1 MWKLGLRHWI
11 AGLTLCAAAISFPA
25 GASSLTSPPDSPFIV
40 ESWDTE
46 DGLPQGSVIAA
57 LQTRDAYLWLGT
69 LNGLVRFDG
78 VRFEV
83 FDANTTPGLNSGRI
97 VHLFE
102 DSRTNLWIG
111 TETAGVALAQRG
123 TVRVLEKLSGGSRE
137 GRLVSACEDST
148 GAVWLYMADGRLY
161 RCLAGAVDSY
171 DLRGGPSD
179 VSRTL
184 VAEPDR
190 LWVGPQWLDGELNK
204 GWWLLGIGL
213 LDQARPPDLAGALR
227 LPMASS
233 LDYLVPSPKGGH
245 WRLANGR
252 ILKCRG
258 NTLER
263 DPLPYPWKAN
273 ARPSAACEDADGNLI
288 VGTLDE
294 TSGDGV
300 FWHDSAGRP
309 RRLSRTEGLSA
320 DGILSLCLDREGNL
334 WVGTDGG
341 GLNRVK
347 RKPFRLAVTTK
358 GPVAQTVCGDGA
370 GGVWM
375 GFTRGAAFLQGEVV
389 REFGPAEGLTSRF
402 EQNVTSVF
410 VDREKQ
416 VWVGTGSGLFQL
428 KGTRLERVP
437 GPGAIQTAVTVI
449 HQDRQGRLWFGTQAG
464 IVRRAGEAWD
474 RFTTLQGL
482 TSDNVR
488 AIADDAAGNLWIGT
502 TGGGLNRLR
511 DGQLSAFR
519 KQDGALPSDDIT
531 SLLPD
536 EDGALWI
543 GTPGG
548 LVRFAGGQWTRYT
561 TEDGLVSNGI
571 GYLLEDGEGDLW
583 LGSNAGLMRV
593 KKTALNDFAADRI
606 QRIPCRAYEKADGL
620 PTRECKTGS
629 QPAACRT
636 ADGQLWFPTTLGL
649 VHLNPADL
657 KPNQVPPP
665 VVIESVWVEDHR
677 ETSGALRAAQPVAIT
692 IPPRKGQIELHYT
705 SLNLA
710 APTRTR
716 FRYRMGD
723 YETKWTPAGDRRV
736 ATYPKLPPGRFTF
749 EVEACN
755 EDGVWSAN
763 PATLAITVQPPFW
776 LTWWFMTASAL
787 ALLGAVAGAVH
798 LVSTQKL
805 KRRLR
810 QQEALEKERSRI
822 ARDLHDQLGANL
834 TQVSLLGELVE
845 ADRDLPGEVEAH
857 AQQIVQTSRETTR
870 ALDEIVWATNPAN
883 DTLEGLI
890 NYVCKYAQEYLAL
903 AGLRYRLEVP
913 SPLPATPLL
922 PEVRHNVFLAAKE
935 AVNNVVKHAHAS
947 SVWVRLHLDATQFV
961 LEIQDDG
968 HGLPD
973 AGRSSTRNGLKNMR
987 KRLEDA
993 GGRFEITHAPERGT
1007 IVRLTVPLRIS
1018 DFGFRISN

>member
-11 AGLTLCAAAISFPA
+11 AGLALCAVAIPFPVA
-25 GASSLTSPPDSPFIV
+25 ASSLSSPPDSPFIV
-40 ESWDTE
+40 ESWTTD
-46 DGLPQGSVIAA
+46 DGLPQSSVISVI
-57 LQTRDAYLWLGT
+57 QTRDGYLWLGT

-83 FDANTTPGLNSGRI
+83 FDENNTPGLNSSRI

-102 DSRTNLWIG
+102 DSQTNLWIG
-111 TETAGVALAQRG
+111 TETAGVVLAQQG
-123 TVRVLEKLSGGSRE
+123 TVRKLEQLGSGSPKE
-137 GRLVSACEDST
+137 RLVSACEDST
-148 GAVWLYMADGRLY
+148 GAVWLYLADGRLGRY
-161 RCLAGAVDSY
+161 LTGTVTVYD
-171 DLRGGPSD
+171 DLRGGPPD
-179 VSRTL
+179 VNHTV
-184 VAEPDR
+184 VAETDR
-190 LWVGPQWLDGELNK
+190 LWVGPVWWQED
-204 GWWLLGIGL
+204 WWLLGIGP
-213 LDQARPPDLAGALR
+213 LDKLHPPDVAGALR
-227 LPMASS
+227 LPMAPS
-233 LDYLVPSPKGGH
+233 LDYLVQSPKGGY

-263 DPLPYPWKAN
+263 DLGRYPWKAN

-300 FWHDSAGRP
+300 FWYDSAGKP
-309 RRLSRTEGLSA
+309 SHLSQAEGVSRN
-320 DGILSLCLDREGNL
+320 GILSLCLDREGNL

-347 RKPFRLAVTTK
+347 RKPFRLAATTK
-358 GPVAQTVCGDGA
+358 GPVAQTVCGDGV

-375 GFTRGAAFLQGEVV
+375 GFTRGAAFQQGAVV
-389 REFGPAEGLTSRF
+389 REFGPAEGLTSVF

-410 VDREKQ
+410 VDREKR
-416 VWVGTGSGLFQL
+416 VWVGTGGGLFRL
-428 KGTRLERVP
+428 NGERLERVT
-437 GPGAIQTAVTVI
+437 GPGAIQLEVAAI
-449 HQDRQGRLWFGTQAG
+449 HQDRKGQMWFGTPAG
-464 IVRRAGEAWD
+464 LLGLIGDAW
-474 RFTTLQGL
+474 LQPGGL
-482 TSDNVR
+482 TSGSVR
-488 AIADDAAGNLWIGT
+488 AIADDAEGNLWIGT

-511 DGQLSAFR
+511 DGQLFAFR
-519 KQDGALPSDDIT
+519 KQTGALPSDDI
-531 SLLPD
+531 SCLLAD
-536 EDGALWI
+536 EDGVLWI
-543 GTPGG
+543 GTSGG
-548 LVRFAGGQWTRYT
+548 LVRFASGQWTRYT
-561 TEDGLVSNGI
+561 TDDGLASNGI
-571 GYLLEDGEGDLW
+571 GYLLDDGEGDLW

-593 KKTALNDFAADRI
+593 KKAALNDFAAGRI
-606 QRIPCRAYEKADGL
+606 HRIPCRAYEKADGL
-620 PTRECKTGS
+620 PTRECKSGS
-629 QPAACRT
+629 QPAAGRT
-636 ADGQLWFPTTLGL
+636 ADGQLWFPTTRGL

-657 KPNQVPPP
+657 KPNPVPPP

-677 ETSGALRAAQPVAIT
+677 ETSSALRTAQPVAIT

-710 APTRTR
+710 APTRTH

-755 EDGVWSAN
+755 EDGIWSTT
-763 PATLAITVQPPFW
+763 PATLALTVEPPFW
-776 LTWWFMTASAL
+776 LTWWFMTASAM
-787 ALLGAVAGAVH
+787 ALLGAVVGTVH

-805 KRRLR
+805 KRQLR
-810 QQEALEKERSRI
+810 QQATLEKERSRI

-845 ADRDLPGEVEAH
+845 ADKDLPDEVEAH
-857 AQQIVQTSRETTR
+857 AQQITQTSRETTR

-890 NYVCKYAQEYLAL
+890 NYVCKYAQDYLAL

-913 SPLPATPLL
+913 SQLPATPLL

-935 AVNNVVKHAHAS
+935 AVNNVVKHAQAS
-947 SVWVRLHLDATQFV
+947 SAWVRLHMETGQFT
-961 LEIQDDG
+961 LEIEDDG
-968 HGLPD
+968 RGLPD
-973 AGRSSTRNGLKNMR
+973 AARSSTRNGLKNMR
-987 KRLEDA
+987 KRLEDV
-993 GGRFEITHAPERGT
+993 GGSFTIEPAPNRGT
-1007 IVRLTVPLRIS
+1007 IVRLTVPVRIS
-1018 DFGFRISN
+1018 DFGLRISS